1 MISKIADYRLP
12 MRSLRRSIVFTLFLA
27 LLACV
32 AAATSRA
39 ANAEVPPE
47 VPAILDKIYAF
58 DLGGAEKDA
67 RHFQSE
73 YPGDPVGFLL
83 EGEALWWRIW
93 CTSAEY
99 KWGMSDTSH
108 RGKVDADQHYLDISA
123 KAYALAVA
131 TNRRQE
137 SARMHFYAGM
147 ADALTARLYALRG
160 ENRATARVGV
170 RARQSFLHALEI
182 DPQLADAD
190 FGLGL
195 YNYYVDTLS
204 SFTKMLRFFMG
215 IPGGSKQEGLRQLER
230 AMSSGEL
237 TASIARIYLALNLHR
252 YDQQY
257 ARALETLNPI
267 AEKYPSNPLFQ
278 LMVGDLHA
286 KLGHREQALAHYRA
300 AAPLAV
306 ADAECHARVQ
316 ALAAAASAAVAR
328 PDSSRK
334 P

>member
-1 MISKIADYRLP
+1 
-12 MRSLRRSIVFTLFLA
+12 MRSLRHSIIFTLLFTA
-27 LLACV
+27 LAC
-32 AAATSRA
+32 AAEAPTCT
-39 ANAEVPPE
+39 ANPDMPSE

-58 DLGGAEKDA
+58 DLSGAEEDA
-67 RHFQSE
+67 RRFQHE
-73 YPGDPVGFLL
+73 HPDDPVGFLL

-108 RGKVDADQHYLDISA
+108 RGKLDADQHYFDVAA

-137 SARMHFYAGM
+137 TARMHFYAGM
-147 ADALTARLYALRG
+147 AEALAARLYALRG

-204 SFTKMLRFFMG
+204 SFAKMLRFFMG
-215 IPGGSKQEGLRQLER
+215 IPGGSKQEGLRQLEH

-237 TASIARIYLALNLHR
+237 TASVARIYLALNLHR

-257 ARALETLNPI
+257 ARALEILNPV

-278 LMVGDLHA
+278 LMVGDLQA
-286 KLGHREQALAHYRA
+286 KLGHRDKALSHYRA
-300 AAPLAV
+300 AASLAV
-306 ADAECHARVQ
+306 ADTECRARVQ
-316 ALAAAASAAVAR
+316 ALAAVASAAVAR
-328 PDSSRK
+328 PDASRK

>member
-1 MISKIADYRLP
+1 
-12 MRSLRRSIVFTLFLA
+12 MRSLRRSVVFTLFLA
-27 LLACV
+27 ALAC
-32 AAATSRA
+32 AAARPSRA
-39 ANAEVPPE
+39 ANADVPAE

-58 DLGGAEKDA
+58 DLSGAEEDA
-67 RHFQSE
+67 RRFQRE
-73 YPGDPVGFLL
+73 HPDDPVGFLL
-83 EGEALWWRIW
+83 EGEALWWSIW

-99 KWGMSDTSH
+99 KWGMSDTG
-108 RGKVDADQHYLDISA
+108 RRAKLDADHHYFDLAA

-137 SARMHFYAGM
+137 SARTHFYAGM
-147 ADALTARLYALRG
+147 ADALAGRLYALRG

-182 DPQLADAD
+182 EPQMADAD

-195 YNYYVDTLS
+195 YNYYVDTLG
-204 SFTKMLRFFMG
+204 SFAKMLRFFMG
-215 IPGGSKQEGLRQLER
+215 IPGGSKQEGLPQLER

-237 TASIARIYLALNLHR
+237 TASLARIYLALNLHR

-257 ARALETLNPI
+257 ARALEILTPV

-286 KLGHREQALAHYRA
+286 KLGHRDMALLHYRA
-300 AAPLAV
+300 AASLPV
-306 ADAECHARVQ
+306 ADGDCRTRVQ

-328 PDSSRK
+328 PDTSRK